1 MSTGN
6 RSQQESTQAPR
17 MRNDEIDRL
26 EMVYSD
32 RDCDTYEI
40 REVTVGSMELYGD
53 FLQRCDL
60 TRIVGSF

>member
-1 MSTGN
+1 
-6 RSQQESTQAPR
+6 
-17 MRNDEIDRL
+17 MRNGEIDRL